1 MRVRHRIPSIFS
13 LSMVDMLC
21 CCMGCIILVWLLG
34 AKQSEDNIHDA
45 KAALEKQ
52 KQEANAELAKLDA
65 QIADLALKRDAAM
78 AEVEAGAASFGD
90 LERKWKNATGQITSL
105 KADVAARE
113 KDLAAAGGRIKDL
126 QALADL
132 VPGLRTQ
139 LKTSQDQYAADEAKV
154 LAMEKDAGLRAK
166 ELDETTRKL
175 LAARKDADQRALDL
189 DDVGKKLTGLQAVK
203 TKLESDLEDRGKELT
218 LLRPLKDKYAADEE
232 QLLSLKKDLL
242 ASRKELG
249 RRSGDLDDVGKKF
262 VALQLAKTKL
272 ESDLEDRA
280 KELADAR
287 HNADAMQA
295 EKARWQ
301 TEAAKAD
308 NRFAGIT
315 LTGRRVVFLVDM
327 SGSMV
332 YLDDNTPAPQ
342 KWVEVHKTVARIMRS
357 LPDLEKYQIVAFS
370 DKPHFPLGSDGKW
383 LDYDPKAS
391 PDLVLQ
397 TLADVK
403 PDGGTNMYSAME
415 TTFRYRRDGLD
426 TVYLL
431 SDGLPNLG
439 EGVRPEEVE
448 KLTELE
454 RGARLSAVIRKA
466 LKDDWNRDLNGK
478 PRVHINTVGFFYE
491 SPDVGA
497 FLWALARENDG
508 SFVGMSKP

>member
-1 MRVRHRIPSIFS
+1 M
-13 LSMVDMLC
+13 
-21 CCMGCIILVWLLG
+21 
-34 AKQSEDNIHDA
+34 
-45 KAALEKQ
+45 
-52 KQEANAELAKLDA
+52 
-65 QIADLALKRDAAM
+65 
-78 AEVEAGAASFGD
+78 
-90 LERKWKNATGQITSL
+90 
-105 KADVAARE
+105 
-113 KDLAAAGGRIKDL
+113 
-126 QALADL
+126 
-132 VPGLRTQ
+132 PGLRSQ
-139 LKTSQDQYAADEAKV
+139 LKTAQEQYAADEAKV
-154 LAMEKDAGLRAK
+154 LAMEKDAGLCAR
-166 ELDETTRKL
+166 ELDETASKL
-175 LAARKDADQRALDL
+175 LAARKDADQRKADL
-189 DDVGKKLTGLQAVK
+189 GDMGTKLSGLQTAK
-203 TKLESDLEDRGKELT
+203 AKLESDLEGRDKELT
-218 LLRPLKDKYAADEE
+218 ALRPLKDKYAADEE
-232 QLLSLKKDLL
+232 QLLSLRKDLI
-242 ASRKELG
+242 ASRKELAQRG
-249 RRSGDLDDVGKKF
+249 GDLDDVGKRF
-262 VALQLAKTKL
+262 VALQLAKSKL
-272 ESDLEDRA
+272 ESD
-280 KELADAR
+280 LADAR
-287 HNADAMQA
+287 HNADALQA
-295 EKARWQ
+295 EKAKWQ
-301 TEAAKAD
+301 TEAARAD

-357 LPDLEKYQIVAFS
+357 LPELEKYQIVAFS

-397 TLADVK
+397 TLGDVK

-439 EGVRPEEVE
+439 DGVKPEEVE

-497 FLWALARENDG
+497 FCGAGPRERRQLRGDVTSMRETLNSVWSARSSDLTCFARLTWQKC
-508 SFVGMSKP
+508 STTPA